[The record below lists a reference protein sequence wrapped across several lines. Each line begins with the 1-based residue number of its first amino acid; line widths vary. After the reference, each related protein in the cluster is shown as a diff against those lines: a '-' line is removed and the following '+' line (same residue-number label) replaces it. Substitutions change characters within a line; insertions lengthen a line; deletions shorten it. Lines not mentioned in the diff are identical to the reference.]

1 MRDKPFFYA
10 GAAVIYI
17 SLVASFLYYVPKS
30 VGSVD
35 SVVIPIA
42 MLSLFVLSA
51 AVMGFLFLYRP
62 LTFYLD
68 GQRREAVK
76 FFGATLLI
84 FACITI
90 FIFAVMFLPFVYSD
104 L

>member
-51 AVMGFLFLYRP
+51 AVMGFLFYIAHSRFT
-62 LTFYLD
+62 LTGKD
-68 GQRREAVK
+68 AKR
-76 FFGATLLI
+76 
-84 FACITI
+84 
-90 FIFAVMFLPFVYSD
+90 
-104 L
+104 